1 MIPGEVDVA
10 PVSKAGVVAAPALLA
25 TLAAARNFPGGGDVD
40 DKGVL
45 LELEVEDTGFLEG
58 EEGSE

>member
-1 MIPGEVDVA
+1 LGFFKTISPATLMRC
-10 PVSKAGVVAAPALLA
+10 SAAPALLA

-45 LELEVEDTGFLEG
+45 LELEVEDTSFLEG